1 MKKNKKSRSHFWQR
15 NSVFTTT
22 FLSLSLMS
30 LFTVIV
36 MFILINWVVTSD
48 QAERIQD
55 LNESQLQRAGDDF
68 DTRLEMLEQS
78 MSQVINSSD
87 FISIMVNP
95 SQVDSDKT
103 TRIVST
109 LSSSVSQNALV
120 EEAFFYLPTSE
131 KVYSSSG
138 DYVSRDNSSYQEV
151 IDEYLEIRAEGRSGG
166 SESESSIFY
175 ADGKLLIA
183 TDFAV
188 PNFLGVIFYSVSLDE
203 LASTLSGEDGDI
215 GDFLILGGD
224 GSWIVG
230 DETVGEIVA
239 RALEAGEYLSIS
251 SGDTD
256 GDSAEVL
263 LYDSG
268 ISDLSYVLYV
278 DPAASS
284 VSLGTAIWMIILFIL
299 IYAVFAEVFALY
311 ITRNIYRPINRLMQ
325 ITAKERNDLDKVAS
339 AQNRNE
345 LVYLE
350 EAFQDTLKE
359 NTQHKELLVS
369 ISHDVAEQT
378 FRSILNGKN
387 VSAEYIASTL
397 QGIGLEDFSHGRYMV
412 LAGML
417 VMDKNRELSA
427 VEVGLYKRSLVNLL
441 GELGGTDYIISPFF
455 EDKEIL
461 AVVLCFRE
469 ESSVIQVKHCVT
481 ECVETVN
488 QFTENLPYSVAFGK
502 GKVYND
508 IASLRFSWHEAVE
521 EVHYM
526 FYMSEEPESEAP
538 VLDKM
543 TDDYDKRYFMERGHQ
558 VADAA
563 EKERQE
569 DAEKMANAMICEIIE
584 CSPENRQIYWELA
597 VDVIVEKMIDS
608 HITSAEI
615 EAMKLNQMLQEISA
629 MEDTEQIRKTMETF
643 FSQAIR
649 AIHNSSRKNRYRY
662 VETAKEYI
670 AAHYSDGNLSLNE
683 VSDAIGISAPYLS
696 GVFNEI
702 NQGSFSSYVKNY
714 RITQAKYFL
723 EQTTHSVS
731 EIGYKCGFN
740 SAQSFSRAFKKET
753 GFSPGRYRDYRLSQ
767 RTEGEE

>member
-1 MKKNKKSRSHFWQR
+1 
-15 NSVFTTT
+15 
-22 FLSLSLMS
+22 MS
-30 LFTVIV
+30 LLTAVL
-36 MFILINWVVTSD
+36 MFIFVNWIVTSD

-55 LNESQLQRAGDDF
+55 LNENQLQRAADDI

-103 TRIVST
+103 TRVVST
-109 LSSSVSQNALV
+109 LSTSVSQNSLV

-131 KVYSSSG
+131 EVYSSSG
-138 DYVSRDNSSYQEV
+138 DYVSRDGSSYQEV
-151 IDEYLEIRAEGRSGG
+151 IDDYLEIRTNGRSGDA
-166 SESESSIFY
+166 ESESRIFY
-175 ADGKLLIA
+175 SEGKLLIA

-188 PNFLGVIFYSVSLDE
+188 PNFLGAIFYSVSLSE
-203 LASTLSGEDGDI
+203 LASTLSGEDGNA
-215 GDFLILGGD
+215 GNFLILDGD
-224 GSWIVG
+224 GGQIVG
-230 DETVGEIVA
+230 DEGIGEIA
-239 RALEAGEYLSIS
+239 TQAIEAETYSLIS
-251 SGDTD
+251 SEDTER
-256 GDSAEVL
+256 DSAEVFI
-263 LYDSG
+263 YDSKV
-268 ISDLSYVLYV
+268 SELSYVLYV
-278 DPAASS
+278 DPA
-284 VSLGTAIWMIILFIL
+284 VNSLNLGSAVWMIIPFIL
-299 IYAVFAEVFALY
+299 FYAVFAEVFALY

-325 ITAKERNDLDKVAS
+325 ITAKERNDLDKVTS
-339 AQNRNE
+339 DKNRNE

-350 EAFQDTLKE
+350 EAFQDTLEE
-359 NTQHKELLVS
+359 NTQHKELLAS

-378 FRSILNGKN
+378 FRSILSGKN
-387 VSAEYIASTL
+387 VSVEYITSTL
-397 QGIGLEDFSHGRYMV
+397 RGIGLEDYTHGRYMV

-427 VEVGLYKRSLVNLL
+427 VEIGLYKRSLVNLL
-441 GELGGTDYIISPFF
+441 GELGGADYIISSFF
-455 EDKEIL
+455 QDKETL

-508 IASLRFSWHEAVE
+508 IASLRFSWQEAVE

-543 TDDYDKRYFMERGHQ
+543 TDDYDKRYFLERGHR

-569 DAEKMANAMICEIIE
+569 DVEKMAYAMIREIIE
-584 CSPENRQIYWELA
+584 CSPENRQTYWELV

-608 HITSAEI
+608 HITSEEI
-615 EAMKLNQMLQEISA
+615 ESMKMNQMLQDIPT
-629 MEDTEQIRKTMETF
+629 MEDAQQIQETMETF

-670 AAHYSDGNLSLNE
+670 ATHYSGGNLSLNE

-696 GVFNEI
+696 GIFNEI
-702 NQGSFSSYVKNY
+702 NQGSFSSYLKNY
-714 RITQAKYFL
+714 RITQAQYFL
-723 EQTTHSVS
+723 EQTTQSVA

-753 GFSPGRYRDYRLSQ
+753 GFSPGRYREYRLSQ
-767 RTEGEE
+767 REDSEKKE